1 MARIVAPT
9 PFTGAGVG
17 GVEFV
22 DGVAET
28 DNHAVI
34 EYCRGAGY
42 VIEGANVP
50 AEQKPAP
57 APRKRATPKK

>member
-1 MARIVAPT
+1 MARIVAPV

-28 DNHAVI
+28 DNHAII

-42 VIEGANVP
+42 SVE
-50 AEQKPAP
+50 AESPQEPKPAP
-57 APRKRATPKK
+57 RRRAPRNKQQ